1 MGGDEHNARAG
12 PGPARLIIADDHDLI
27 RAGFRLVLEQEPD
40 FAVVGEASSG
50 REAIELCRALR
61 PDVVVMDVAM
71 PGMDGLEA
79 TRQIKEE
86 HPEVAV
92 LVVTA
97 HENPEYMLEALKAGA
112 AGYVLKSS
120 PLPRIISALRRLLS
134 GESPLNQELAARLI
148 QDLARHPGGE
158 GPPEPA
164 EELTSREREVLL
176 LMARGRTNPEIAR
189 ELVISR
195 GTAKSHVQ
203 NIIRKLGV
211 SDRTQAVARAFELGL
226 IDSSGSRSER
236 GKND

>member
-1 MGGDEHNARAG
+1 MHGMSGAGG
-12 PGPARLIIADDHDLI
+12 PVRLIVVDDHDLI

-40 FAVVGEASSG
+40 FEVVGEASSG
-50 REAIELCRALR
+50 REAIELCRRLR
-61 PDVVVMDVAM
+61 PDVVVMDLAM

-79 TRQIKEE
+79 TRRIKEE
-86 HPEVAV
+86 HPQVAV

-97 HENPEYMLEALKAGA
+97 LEDPEYMLEALKAGA

-120 PLPRIISALRRLLS
+120 PLPRVISALRRLLS

-148 QDLARHPGGE
+148 QDLARRPGG
-158 GPPEPA
+158 GGNPPPA
-164 EELTSREREVLL
+164 EELTAREREVLV

-226 IDSSGSRSER
+226 IEPSHLKER
-236 GKND
+236 EG

>member
-1 MGGDEHNARAG
+1 MSGAGG
-12 PGPARLIIADDHDLI
+12 PVRLIVVDDHDLI

-40 FAVVGEASSG
+40 FEVVGEASSG
-50 REAIELCRALR
+50 REAIELCRRLR
-61 PDVVVMDVAM
+61 PDVVVMDLAM
-71 PGMDGLEA
+71 PGVDGLEA
-79 TRQIKEE
+79 TRRIKEE
-86 HPEVAV
+86 HPQVAV

-97 HENPEYMLEALKAGA
+97 LEDPEYMLEALKAGA

-120 PLPRIISALRRLLS
+120 PLPRVISALRRLLS

-148 QDLARHPGGE
+148 QDLARRPGG
-158 GPPEPA
+158 GGNPPPA
-164 EELTSREREVLL
+164 EELTAREREVLV

-226 IDSSGSRSER
+226 IEPSHLKER
-236 GKND
+236 EG

>member
-1 MGGDEHNARAG
+1 MHGMSGAGG
-12 PGPARLIIADDHDLI
+12 PVRLIVVDDHDLI

-40 FAVVGEASSG
+40 FEVVGEASSG
-50 REAIELCRALR
+50 REAIELCRRLR
-61 PDVVVMDVAM
+61 PDVVVMDLAM
-71 PGMDGLEA
+71 PGVDGLEA
-79 TRQIKEE
+79 TRRIKEE
-86 HPEVAV
+86 HPQVAV

-97 HENPEYMLEALKAGA
+97 LEDPEYMLEALKAGA

-120 PLPRIISALRRLLS
+120 PLPRVISALRRLLS

-148 QDLARHPGGE
+148 QDLARRPGG
-158 GPPEPA
+158 GGNPPPA
-164 EELTSREREVLL
+164 EELTAREREVLV

-226 IDSSGSRSER
+226 IEPSHLKER
-236 GKND
+236 EG

>member
-1 MGGDEHNARAG
+1 MSGAGG
-12 PGPARLIIADDHDLI
+12 PVRLIVVDDHDLI

-40 FAVVGEASSG
+40 FEVVGEASSG
-50 REAIELCRALR
+50 REAIELCRRLR
-61 PDVVVMDVAM
+61 PDVVVMDLAM

-79 TRQIKEE
+79 TRRIKEE
-86 HPEVAV
+86 HPQVAV

-97 HENPEYMLEALKAGA
+97 LEDPEYMLEALKAGA

-120 PLPRIISALRRLLS
+120 PLPRVISALRRLLS

-148 QDLARHPGGE
+148 QDLARRPGG
-158 GPPEPA
+158 GGNPPPA
-164 EELTSREREVLL
+164 EELTAREREVLV

-226 IDSSGSRSER
+226 IEPSHLKER
-236 GKND
+236 EG

>member
-1 MGGDEHNARAG
+1 MGGDAHEGREAG
-12 PGPARLIIADDHDLI
+12 GPVRLIIADDHDLI
-27 RAGFRLVLEQEPD
+27 RAGFRLVLDQEPE
-40 FAVVGEASSG
+40 FEVVGEASDG
-50 REAIELCRALR
+50 YEVVEMCRRLR

-79 TRQIKEE
+79 TRRIKEE
-86 HPEVAV
+86 QPEVAV

-97 HENPEYMLEALKAGA
+97 HEDPEYMLEALKAGA

-120 PLPRIISALRRLLS
+120 PLPRLISALRRLLS

-148 QDLARHPGGE
+148 QSLAHRPGG
-158 GPPEPA
+158 GGTQEPA
-164 EELTSREREVLL
+164 EELTAREREVLL

-226 IDSSGSRSER
+226 IEGFRPGNR
-236 GKND
+236 GNEG